1 MKLDAL
7 VAYLDEYLRTS
18 EIPDYPNA
26 LNGLQVESTRSI
38 GMIGVAVD
46 ASERALAAAAAA
58 GCDLLVVHHG
68 LFWSGLQ
75 PVVGRGYRKL
85 KTCLDHGLAVYA
97 SHIPLDLHPE
107 VGNSVVLA
115 RALGVDTQGEWGE
128 YRGLKIGV
136 WGQLSGSRDELT
148 ARLEQVLGGPVRLLP
163 GGGTRIERLGVITGS
178 AANYIDEAIRLRLDA
193 FVTGEGA
200 HHTFFDATEGGLNVY
215 FGGHYRT
222 ETWGVKALAEH
233 LEQRFGIPWE
243 FFDQPTGL

>member
-7 VAYLDEYLRTS
+7 VAYLDEYLKTS
-18 EIPDYPNA
+18 DIPDYPHA
-26 LNGLQVESTRSI
+26 LNGLQVESTRPI
-38 GMIGVAVD
+38 GKIGVAVD
-46 ASERALAAAAAA
+46 ASERALEAAVAA
-58 GCDLLVVHHG
+58 GCDLLIVHHG

-75 PVVGRGYRKL
+75 PVVGRSYRKL

-107 VGNSVVLA
+107 VGNSMVLA
-115 RALGVDTQGEWGE
+115 RALGVDTQGDWGE

-136 WGQLSGSRDELT
+136 WGSLSCSRDELT
-148 ARLEQVLGGPVRLLP
+148 ARMEQVLGGPVLLLP
-163 GGGTRIERLGVITGS
+163 GGGTRIARLGVITGS
-178 AANYIDEAIRLRLDA
+178 AATYINEAIRLRLDA

-222 ETWGVKALAEH
+222 ETWGVKALAQH
-233 LEQRFGIPWE
+233 IEQRLGIPWE